1 MSVSILRILN
11 LPGWN
16 YKMSQEGVSI
26 SAPSKRDATQLAHIY
41 GEALSETA
49 AKINGK
55 VRLGWR
61 GCKQPIEFFGWM
73 TSSGAPP
80 FISQGTSQGTSKRTP
95 TPSETAERILSYG
108 GSVFCSQLEI
118 PVGLLRRMVTAAD
131 TERPISIVRQD
142 NRKQIIVNQ
151 PMADMLQT
159 PPEVATQRV
168 MTRFWLPED
177 LAELER
183 RLSNNSEFTWTYSAG
198 LNEQAWAVLTSQFEA
213 FEVEGIWY
221 RQSTCLSTPQLV
233 PIPPGAFAPA
243 S

>member
-1 MSVSILRILN
+1 VSSSILKVLN

-16 YKMSQEGVSI
+16 YKMSHEGVSI
-26 SAPSKRDATQLAHIY
+26 LAPTKRDATHLAQSY

-55 VRLGWR
+55 VRIGWR

-73 TSSGAPP
+73 ASQGAPNP
-80 FISQGTSQGTSKRTP
+80 AEIAEGILH
-95 TPSETAERILSYG
+95 SEGA
-108 GSVFCSQLEI
+108 VFCSQLHL
-118 PVGLLRRMVTAAD
+118 PVALLRRMAAAAESD
-131 TERPISIVRQD
+131 RPISIVRQD
-142 NRKQIIVNQ
+142 TRKQIIVNQ

-168 MTRFWLPED
+168 MTKFWLPED

-183 RLSNNSEFTWTYSAG
+183 RLQNNRQFTWTYSAG
-198 LNEQAWAVLTSQFEA
+198 LNEQAWAILTTQFEA
-213 FEVEGIWY
+213 FEAEGIWY
-221 RQSTCLSTPQLV
+221 RQGICLSTPQLV
-233 PIPPGAFAPA
+233 PIPSRAFAPA